1 MMTMM
6 IIKKIAILKIN
17 VNSVEMIFTFVV
29 IIMMMLMINMIYLFI
44 KDLILKNHLSEIVS
58 LHMCR
63 REAFDYEHKKHDSKV
78 TV

>member
-1 MMTMM
+1 M

-17 VNSVEMIFTFVV
+17 FNSVQMIFTFVL

-44 KDLILKNHLSEIVS
+44 NDLILKNHLSEIVS

-63 REAFDYEHKKHDSKV
+63 REAFNYENTKNMIVK
-78 TV
+78 